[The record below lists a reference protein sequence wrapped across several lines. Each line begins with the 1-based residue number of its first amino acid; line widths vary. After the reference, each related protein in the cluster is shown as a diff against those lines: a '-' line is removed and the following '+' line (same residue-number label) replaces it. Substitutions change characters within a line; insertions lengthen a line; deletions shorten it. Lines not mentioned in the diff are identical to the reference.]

1 MGFDIYGLDPNL
13 KSQRQTIDWD
23 KATDDDKDAY
33 FKALNKF
40 EEENPG
46 YYFRNNVW
54 WWRPLANLIHAKCNN
69 LLSDE
74 QMEGLY
80 NNSGTEFDEDTAL
93 AIARR
98 LSNLIKNGYVAELE
112 KSTKANAKIASEH
125 NKKVEQKLAD
135 LKKEVE
141 RLRPGENLVPRDY
154 PFPYN
159 KHFEEI
165 YSTKSWDD
173 SYPFN
178 KANVEEFIH
187 FARHSGGFQIC

>member
-13 KSQRQTIDWD
+13 KSQRPTIDWD

-54 WWRPLANLIHAKCNN
+54 WWRPLANLIHAKCHN

-93 AIARR
+93 AIA
-98 LSNLIKNGYVAELE
+98 
-112 KSTKANAKIASEH
+112 
-125 NKKVEQKLAD
+125 
-135 LKKEVE
+135 
-141 RLRPGENLVPRDY
+141 
-154 PFPYN
+154 
-159 KHFEEI
+159 
-165 YSTKSWDD
+165 
-173 SYPFN
+173 
-178 KANVEEFIH
+178 
-187 FARHSGGFQIC
+187 

>member
-1 MGFDIYGLDPNL
+1 MTAKNIGKKVI
-13 KSQRQTIDWD
+13 
-23 KATDDDKDAY
+23 KAPIAIR
-33 FKALNKF
+33 KF
-40 EEENPG
+40 TP
-46 YYFRNNVW
+46 
-54 WWRPLANLIHAKCNN
+54 AKH
-69 LLSDE
+69 
-74 QMEGLY
+74 
-80 NNSGTEFDEDTAL
+80 F
-93 AIARR
+93 
-98 LSNLIKNGYVAELE
+98 
-112 KSTKANAKIASEH
+112 ANAKIASEH

-178 KANVEEFIH
+178 KENVEEFIN
-187 FARHSGGFQIC
+187 FARHSGGFAIC